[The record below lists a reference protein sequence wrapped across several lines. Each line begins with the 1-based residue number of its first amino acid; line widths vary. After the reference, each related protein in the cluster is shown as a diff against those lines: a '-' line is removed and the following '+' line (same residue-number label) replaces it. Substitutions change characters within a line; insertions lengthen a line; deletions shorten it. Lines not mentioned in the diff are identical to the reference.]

1 MNGISEPLWLQRA
14 RDLIGL
20 REISGAMHEPKVLQ
34 LWRDARMPYVHDDET
49 AWCAAFCGAMLERSM
64 ITSTRLPN
72 ARSYENWGL
81 NALTDT
87 GRRDLL
93 RIPIGAV
100 CVFDRPPNAWQGHVA
115 FAVGRTGTDQIICL
129 GGNQS
134 NSVSIAMFNAS
145 RLVAARWPI
154 EERDSLR
161 MLAPLPLMDGQH
173 LISINEA

>member
-1 MNGISEPLWLQRA
+1 MNGVSEPLWLQRA
-14 RDLIGL
+14 RDLVGL
-20 REISGAMHEPKVLQ
+20 REISGPIHEPKVLQ
-34 LWRDARMPYVHDDET
+34 LWREARMPYVHDDET
-49 AWCAAFCGAMLERSM
+49 AWCAAFVGAMLERSM

-81 NALTDT
+81 DVLTDT
-87 GRRDLL
+87 GRRDLI

-100 CVFDRPPNAWQGHVA
+100 CVFERPPDSWKGHVN
-115 FAVGRTGTDQIICL
+115 FAIGRTESGDLVCV

-134 NSVSIAMFNAS
+134 DSVSIATFKTA
-145 RLVAARWPI
+145 RLIAARWPI

-161 MLAPLPLMDGQH
+161 MLAPLPVTDGNH